1 MREVKEVKS
10 VYITKYEASD
20 GARFNTEQECI
31 EHEATLDAK
40 ILLVES
46 IERTNCW
53 IPFSGWDMEPDES
66 KLYLVKN
73 KEEFDALRDWYSGEF
88 SSDSDWWDKPKA
100 YPTTYLV
107 LARECYVTGYRL
119 DKNVVDNFT
128 NVAKLINEYLYKAE
142 QL

>member
-10 VYITKYEASD
+10 IYVTKYEASD

-31 EHEATLDAK
+31 EHEAKLNAK
-40 ILLVES
+40 RSLVES
-46 IERTNCW
+46 IECTTCW
-53 IPFSGWDMEPDES
+53 IPFSNWDMEADES
-66 KLYLVKN
+66 KLYLIKN
-73 KEEFDALRDWYSGEF
+73 EEEFEALRDYYSEEF
-88 SSDSDWWDKPKA
+88 SSDSDWWDEPKV

-128 NVAKLINEYLYKAE
+128 NVAKLISEYLYKAE